1 MVVKKSRKFPR
12 FVTFIYRSQK
22 ECRAVARSFVTGA
35 GGGGVGVGGIIATAE
50 STSPVGGSGGI
61 PSENFQIS
69 IPVCERG
76 VIFQWKVYEGVTLSV
91 KNGI

>member
-1 MVVKKSRKFPR
+1 M
-12 FVTFIYRSQK
+12 
-22 ECRAVARSFVTGA
+22 
-35 GGGGVGVGGIIATAE
+35 GVGGIIATAE